1 MGVSHV
7 CASLKVGLLGNGWRV
22 SLCVCVCVCV
32 CVGVCMFGGLCV
44 CICVLVCVC
53 LVVCCMFVLVH
64 VDLCTECSPVVL
76 FLHAPVRVVSAQC
89 ICVGLCCVVDLSLF
103 PIPSWLPLPCPI
115 QRACTSLLPMS
126 WWIYLR
132 TRGHACTLIHAP
144 TSPPLKPSAPLLRRF
159 HQSTSNWWRRLV
171 EVSLCV

>member
-7 CASLKVGLLGNGWRV
+7 CASLKVGLLGNVWRV
-22 SLCVCVCVCV
+22 SLCVCVCVCW
-32 CVGVCMFGGLCV
+32 
-44 CICVLVCVC
+44 CVC
-53 LVVCCMFVLVH
+53 LVVCVYVSVCWCVYVWWSVCMFVLVH

-76 FLHAPVRVVSAQC
+76 FLHAPVHVVSAF
-89 ICVGLCCVVDLSLF
+89 VLACVVMSLF

-132 TRGHACTLIHAP
+132 TRGHACTLIHVP
-144 TSPPLKPSAPLLRRF
+144 TSPPLKPSAPLRRRF
-159 HQSTSNWWRRLV
+159 LQSTSNWWRRLV